1 VLFMTVYHPAGSSS
15 AALAA
20 QPCFPQVL
28 CLPEQHTLPGGELLL
43 FRFGNG
49 YGAAVTRVDGG
60 LAVPE
65 DARPADAGAEHWTF
79 EFCVLDCTLTPP
91 QPTLATPVVPPPGG
105 QTHAQVA
112 ELLAQVECLALHP
125 TLERADAALQ
135 NLEF

>member
-1 VLFMTVYHPAGSSS
+1 MTVYHPAGFTP
-15 AALAA
+15 AALAL

-28 CLPEQHTLPGGELLL
+28 CLPERHTLPGGELLL

-49 YGAAVTRVDGG
+49 YGAAVTRAGEPASPSG
-60 LAVPE
+60 PS
-65 DARPADAGAEHWTF
+65 RPADAGAEHWTF

-91 QPTLATPVVPPPGG
+91 QPTFATPVAAQPLGE

-112 ELLAQVECLALHP
+112 ALLARVERLAPHP
-125 TLERADAALQ
+125 TLERADTALQ

>member
-1 VLFMTVYHPAGSSS
+1 MTVYHPAGSSS

-20 QPCFPQVL
+20 HPCFPQVL

-49 YGAAVTRVDGG
+49 YGAAVTRVDGRADRSEG
-60 LAVPE
+60 AC
-65 DARPADAGAEHWTF
+65 PADAGAEHWTF

-91 QPTLATPVVPPPGG
+91 QPTVATPVAPQPLGE

-112 ELLAQVECLALHP
+112 ELLAQIGRLPAHP
-125 TLERADAALQ
+125 TLERANTALQ